1 VSGVNAIGLF
11 SMRRPIDPGRWKAI
25 GPKAQFLVFDEQ
37 CKACK
42 KGEKCRCIEDI
53 SIDSVMNAIG

>member
-1 VSGVNAIGLF
+1 
-11 SMRRPIDPGRWKAI
+11 MRRPIDPGRWKAI